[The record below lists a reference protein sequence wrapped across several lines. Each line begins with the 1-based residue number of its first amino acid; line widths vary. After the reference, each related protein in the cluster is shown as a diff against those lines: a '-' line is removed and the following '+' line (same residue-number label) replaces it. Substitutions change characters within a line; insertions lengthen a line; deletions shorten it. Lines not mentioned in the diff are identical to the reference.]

1 MTTIRLLPSLRS
13 LILPLALAA
22 APLTALAW
30 PTLTIPTNA
39 LQADAVQAFSQEARD
54 AFELVEIQVRPA
66 GQASA
71 TAGLTGAFT
80 LPVTSITIDG
90 LKVVGGKAAGAAL
103 RFERFDHESGQD
115 RQVTLANF
123 RIDFNRHLIHADA
136 FKDDG
141 SRLADAPVF
150 RFNEQ
155 TPLAIKYQFPLSI
168 TAHQV
173 LDKLFLTP
181 QAQALF
187 NAGLGL
193 PEVVQSTL
201 GIIDFGEI
209 RINVAVKLRPRPVS
223 TKPYL
228 PQP

>member
-1 MTTIRLLPSLRS
+1 MKTTRLFPSLRS
-13 LILPLALAA
+13 LMLPLALAA
-22 APLTALAW
+22 SPLTALAW

-54 AFELVEIQVRPA
+54 SFELVEIQVKPA

-71 TAGLTGAFT
+71 TPGLTAAFT

-90 LKVVGGKAAGAAL
+90 LKVVGGKATGAAL
-103 RFERFDHESGQD
+103 RFERFDYDTEQD
-115 RQVTLANF
+115 RLVTLANF
-123 RIDFNRHLIHADA
+123 RIDFNSHVIHADA

-141 SRLADAPVF
+141 SRLMDAPIF
-150 RFNEQ
+150 RFHEQ
-155 TPLAIKYQFPLSI
+155 TALGIKYQFPLSI

-181 QAQALF
+181 QAQAIF
-187 NAGLGL
+187 NTGLGL
-193 PEVVQSTL
+193 PEVVQSAL

-209 RINVAVKLRPRPVS
+209 RIDVAVKLRSKPVS
-223 TKPYL
+223 TKPYQ